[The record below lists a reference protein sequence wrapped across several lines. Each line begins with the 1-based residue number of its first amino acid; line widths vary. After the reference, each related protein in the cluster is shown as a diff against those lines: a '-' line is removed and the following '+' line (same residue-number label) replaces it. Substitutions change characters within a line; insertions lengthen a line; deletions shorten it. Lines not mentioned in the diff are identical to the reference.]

1 MEVDFKVV
9 AFNLF
14 VGLTIDV
21 IYVSDLSWIFMT
33 ACEFSDKEN
42 IDVCILLSDD
52 NKL

>member
-9 AFNLF
+9 AFNVF

-21 IYVSDLSWIFMT
+21 YVSDLSWIFMT
-33 ACEFSDKEN
+33 ACELSDKEN
-42 IDVCILLSDD
+42 IDVCILLSGD

>member
-9 AFNLF
+9 AFNVF

-21 IYVSDLSWIFMT
+21 IYMYVSDLSWIFMT

-42 IDVCILLSDD
+42 IDVLMEYLAI
-52 NKL
+52 